1 VTFELVIFDCDG
13 VLVDSEPLANR
24 VLAERLTAIGLP
36 TTFEQS
42 VGDFMGRSWAA
53 NVAVIE
59 ERLGGPIPEG
69 FADGYFDELYGTFAS
84 ELEPIA
90 GIRAALDEIALPSCV
105 ASSSAHDKIRRS
117 LELTGLLDRFDGR
130 IFSATDVEHGK
141 PAPDLF
147 LHAAATMGAEPAR
160 CVVVEDAPAG
170 VEAGRAAGMTV
181 LGYAGLTDAAELRA
195 AGARTFER
203 MTDLPSLIGPDPP
216 IPAAPRHRRRSP
228 EPISREPGGP
238 TT

>member
-1 VTFELVIFDCDG
+1 VAFELVIFDCDG

-42 VGDFMGRSWAA
+42 VRDFMGRSWAA

-59 ERLGGPIPEG
+59 ERLGGPMPAG
-69 FADGYFDELYGTFAS
+69 FADGYFEELYGTFAS

-90 GIRAALDEIALPSCV
+90 GIHAALDGIALPSCV
-105 ASSSAHDKIRRS
+105 ASSSAHDKIRTS
-117 LELTGLLDRFDGR
+117 LELTGLLERFDGR
-130 IFSATDVEHGK
+130 IFSASDVEHGK

-147 LHAAATMGAEPAR
+147 LHAAASLGADPAG

-170 VEAGRAAGMTV
+170 VQAGRAAGMTV
-181 LGYAGLTDAAELRA
+181 LGYAGLTDAAELRE
-195 AGARTFER
+195 AGARTFSAMR
-203 MTDLPSLIGPDPP
+203 DLPALITGS
-216 IPAAPRHRRRSP
+216 APRSGAARSA
-228 EPISREPGGP
+228 
-238 TT
+238 